1 VWQQIKD
8 FPFGRPIFRE
18 PQDSGSVDAVLK
30 SYSDAILKSNNHSA
44 LLLSVVGIVFKTQ
57 N

>member
-1 VWQQIKD
+1 MWQQIKD
-8 FPFGRPIFRE
+8 FSFGRPIFRE